1 MSLDHIKLLTDD
13 PGFSVIEKN
22 VSEYHQLVDKLEKAN
37 IQHAHRD
44 ELLADARAI
53 VVETIEETRRTQL
66 AQVEAEIADLE
77 KVYRAKM
84 ENGPDAA
91 KRAGEDKL
99 DYSTKTDKE
108 IDDIARAYQT
118 GEREFGDRLELA
130 EIVNQLA
137 ERKSDHLPGFRIA
150 ISRRNGGAPW
160 LRLAGDLPERREAL
174 KSCRWGALPVRIKSR
189 ENGNTSLVELDVS
202 EYLK

>member
-1 MSLDHIKLLTDD
+1 MGDSPDETLAALESDLERLKINTINDVMKTAPAPPRSQRIRRAGPLRKRIEKDDAGANCRGMPHGQSRCFTREGKMSLDFTLNCSRTIR
-13 PGFSVIEKN
+13 GFSVIEKN

-108 IDDIARAYQT
+108 LTILRART
-118 GEREFGDRLELA
+118 
-130 EIVNQLA
+130 
-137 ERKSDHLPGFRIA
+137 
-150 ISRRNGGAPW
+150 RRG
-160 LRLAGDLPERREAL
+160 
-174 KSCRWGALPVRIKSR
+174 
-189 ENGNTSLVELDVS
+189 T
-202 EYLK
+202 